1 MRPTLRNVTDY
12 LAYPCTNKQDRDIH
26 RNFAKSRF
34 GHSATLVSSL
44 FISYAST
51 LQLRIM
57 SDAALGEMAVD
68 FGCRDSSKPTHLFCQ
83 QLQIT

>member
-12 LAYPCTNKQDRDIH
+12 LAYPCTNKQDR
-26 RNFAKSRF
+26 
-34 GHSATLVSSL
+34 SSL